1 MVGAAASESPKSPAR
16 SGRVRRT
23 SPLALAV
30 GMALAGATAL
40 SHAQDRD
47 DADRLVLDEIEV
59 LGQRLAI
66 TEAARRKREAAN
78 LRDITASDDIG
89 RLPDLNIGD
98 ALSRLPGVS
107 TDQFEGEAR
116 FVNIRGLDSSL
127 NNLTLDGVQIATGDD
142 RGRDGRS
149 AALDGISTSGIAAI
163 EVIKTPTPDMDG
175 VGIGGTINI
184 ISPSAF
190 SRDRA
195 FYGARLDTSQ
205 SSVSD
210 TSVFDWLSAEIF
222 GANVFGAERNIG
234 VFASLDVLRRNRLV
248 RDRAD
253 NANWAPAGDELL
265 PSRLDITRFPIKRE
279 RINFT
284 TNLEYRPS
292 DTSELFLRGL
302 YTNDQR
308 TITNRVNEQWR
319 TRGALTGTG
328 SGVFEGPL
336 RITLDGWER
345 EQENETFSLTAGG
358 GHELTRDLRVDYA
371 LAWARAVSDR
381 PLWVQNRFQTGNFP
395 GRLTIDD
402 GVSFEALDQDFFT
415 DPSNYRLQRVRIDSI
430 DTRERILSPKV
441 DLSWQTRLGGFDTLV
456 RTGAK
461 ATFRE
466 KSVDARSDRFRP
478 TEVLTLA
485 DNNFGLPGPG
495 RPGYPSGGDWFQG
508 LYPGGVAVNNQ
519 AVLDYF
525 FANRSLFTFS
535 EAESIA
541 NNLEDDFDT
550 DEDVYAGYL
559 MAQLESGPML
569 WTVGARVEYTDY
581 LSRAARV
588 TLVDD
593 EITSID
599 DLRETLSYTDVLPNL
614 QLRYQLQE
622 DVILRAAW
630 TQAIGRPDFVA
641 AAPIQEF
648 EVERIGS
655 GPAGEDLFIATLS
668 SGNPQLDRFRA
679 NNFDISLEY
688 YPSAT
693 GVFAAA
699 GFYKRIRNPIF
710 DLRENRFD
718 TSFGGFDLE
727 VLQIRTSDNADA
739 GRVSGVE
746 FTAQEQFLFLPAPF
760 DNFGASVNLTLVS
773 SSSKVADRDERLPF
787 FGQADR
793 IFNAALFYQQDGF
806 EARLAWRRRSEFLEA
821 LGGNVDQDI
830 YRDSYRQL
838 DFRTSYRFG
847 NGLSVSLDAWNLTNE
862 QPRVF
867 QGVKSRFWGL
877 EDTGRI
883 YTLGVQW
890 AL

>member
-1 MVGAAASESPKSPAR
+1 MSRSRVVFPVCSVQRPLGHHRPLSVAVG
-16 SGRVRRT
+16 
-23 SPLALAV
+23 LALASACTV
-30 GMALAGATAL
+30 ALAQGREART
-40 SHAQDRD
+40 SS
-47 DADRLVLDEIEV
+47 VIEEV
-59 LGQRLAI
+59 EVVGQRLAI

-116 FVNIRGLDSSL
+116 FVNIRGLDPSL

-222 GANVFGAERNIG
+222 GGNVFGPEQNIG
-234 VFASLDVLRRNRLV
+234 VFASLDVLRRDRLV

-253 NANWAPAGDELL
+253 NVNWRPAGDELL
-265 PSRLDITRFPIKRE
+265 PIRLDITRFPIKRE

-308 TITNRVNEQWR
+308 TITNRVVEQWN
-319 TRGALTGTG
+319 TRGAFTSTGDGT
-328 SGVFEGPL
+328 FEGPVRL
-336 RITLDGWER
+336 TLDGWER

-395 GRLTIDD
+395 GRLIVDE
-402 GVSFEALDQDFFT
+402 GVRFEALDPEFFT

-441 DLSWQTRLGGFDTLV
+441 DLSWQTRLAGFDTLV

-461 ATFRE
+461 ATFRD

-485 DNNFGLPGPG
+485 DNNFGLPGAG
-495 RPGYPSGGDWFQG
+495 RPGYPFGGSWFQG
-508 LYPGGVAVNNQ
+508 AYTGGVAVNNQ

-525 FANRSLFTFS
+525 FANRDLFTFS

-541 NNLEDDFDT
+541 NNLEDDFNT

-559 MAQLESGPML
+559 MAQLDTGPML
-569 WTVGARVEYTDY
+569 WTVGARLEYTDY
-581 LSRAARV
+581 TSEAARV
-588 TLVDD
+588 TFVDGD
-593 EITSID
+593 ITSIE
-599 DLRETLSYTDVLPNL
+599 DLRETRSYTDILPNL
-614 QLRYQLQE
+614 QLRYELQE
-622 DVILRAAW
+622 NVILRAAW

-648 EVERIGS
+648 EVDRIGT
-655 GPAGEDLFIATLS
+655 GPDGEGIFTASLS
-668 SGNPQLDRFRA
+668 TGNPQLDRFRA
-679 NNFDISLEY
+679 NNFDVSVEY

-693 GVFAAA
+693 SVFAAA

-710 DLRENRFD
+710 DLRETQFD

-727 VLQIRTSDNADA
+727 VLQIRTSQNAEA
-739 GRVSGVE
+739 GRVSGLE
-746 FTAQEQFLFLPAPF
+746 LTAQDQFTFLPAPF

-773 SSSKVADRDERLPF
+773 SSSNVIGRDDSLPF

-793 IFNAALFYQQDGF
+793 IFNAALFYQQEGF
-806 EARLAWRRRSEFLEA
+806 EARLAYRRRSEFLEA
-821 LGGNVDQDI
+821 LGGNPDQDI
-830 YRDSYRQL
+830 FRDSYRQL
-838 DFRTSYRFG
+838 DFRTSYRFA

-867 QGVKSRFWGL
+867 QGIKSRFWGL

-890 AL
+890 AM

>member
-1 MVGAAASESPKSPAR
+1 MSRSRVVFPVCSVQRPLGHHRPLSVAVG
-16 SGRVRRT
+16 
-23 SPLALAV
+23 LALASACTV
-30 GMALAGATAL
+30 ALGQGREEQT
-40 SHAQDRD
+40 SN
-47 DADRLVLDEIEV
+47 VIEEV
-59 LGQRLAI
+59 EVVGQRLAI

-116 FVNIRGLDSSL
+116 FVNIRGLDPSL

-190 SRDRA
+190 ARDRA

-210 TSVFDWLSAEIF
+210 TSVLDWFSAELF
-222 GANVFGAERNIG
+222 GGNVFGVDQNFG
-234 VFASLDVLRRNRLV
+234 VFASLDVLRRDRLV

-253 NANWAPAGDELL
+253 NARWSPAGDDLL
-265 PSRLDITRFPIKRE
+265 PTRLDLTRFPIKRE

-284 TNLEYRPS
+284 TNLEYRPT
-292 DTSELFLRGL
+292 DTSEFYLRGL

-308 TITNRVNEQWR
+308 TITNRVAEQWQL
-319 TRGALTGTG
+319 RGAATPEAE
-328 SGVFEGPL
+328 GVFTGPVRL
-336 RITLDGWER
+336 TLDGWER
-345 EQENETFSLTAGG
+345 EQENETFSLTTGG
-358 GHELTRDLRVDYA
+358 GHELGRDLRVDYS
-371 LAWARAVSDR
+371 LAWARAISDR
-381 PLWVQNRFQTGNFP
+381 PLWVQNRFRTGNFA
-395 GRLTIDD
+395 GRLSIDD
-402 GVSFEALDQDFFT
+402 SVRYEAIDPAFYT
-415 DPSNYRLQRVRIDSI
+415 DPANYRLQRVRIDSI
-430 DTRERILSPKV
+430 DTRERMLAPKLDV
-441 DLSWQTRLGGFDTLV
+441 TWQTQLAGIETLFKS
-456 RTGAK
+456 GLK
-461 ATFRE
+461 ATFRD
-466 KSVDARSDRFRP
+466 KSVDARSDRFIP
-478 TEVLTLA
+478 TETLTLA
-485 DNNFGLPGPG
+485 DNNFGLPGAG
-495 RPGYPSGGDWFQG
+495 RPGYPFGGSWFQG
-508 LYPGGVAVNNQ
+508 AYTGGVAVNNQ

-525 FANRSLFTFS
+525 FANRDLFTFS
-535 EAESIA
+535 ETESIA
-541 NNLEDDFDT
+541 NNLEDDFNT

-559 MAQLESGPML
+559 MAQLDTGRML
-569 WTVGARVEYTDY
+569 WTVGARLEYTDY
-581 LSRAARV
+581 SSTAARV
-588 TLVDD
+588 TFVDGD
-593 EITSID
+593 ITSIE
-599 DLRETLSYTDVLPNL
+599 DLRETRSYTDILPNL
-614 QLRYQLQE
+614 QLRYELQE
-622 DVILRAAW
+622 NVILRAAW

-641 AAPIQEF
+641 AAPIQAF
-648 EVERIGS
+648 EVDRIGT
-655 GPAGEDLFIATLS
+655 GPDGEDIFTASLS
-668 SGNPQLDRFRA
+668 TGNPQLDRFRA
-679 NNFDISLEY
+679 NNFDVSVEY

-693 GVFAAA
+693 SVFAAA

-710 DLRENRFD
+710 DLRETQFD

-727 VLQIRTSDNADA
+727 VLQISTSQNAEA
-739 GRVSGVE
+739 GRVSGIE
-746 FTAQEQFLFLPAPF
+746 LTAQDQFTFLPAPF

-773 SSSKVADRDERLPF
+773 SSSNVIGRDDSLPF

-793 IFNAALFYQQDGF
+793 IFNAALFYQQEGF
-806 EARLAWRRRSEFLEA
+806 EARLAYRRRSEFLEA
-821 LGGNVDQDI
+821 LGGNPDQDI
-830 YRDSYRQL
+830 FRDSYRQL
-838 DFRTSYRFG
+838 DFRTSYRFA

-867 QGVKSRFWGL
+867 QGIKSRFRGL

-890 AL
+890 AM